1 MRRLRIEGV
10 TGLLRKLR
18 DRVSGA
24 LRGRG
29 SPRARKAG
37 LRIAFFTPAL
47 LLIMLFVAYPV
58 LTAIGVSFFDGN
70 GHFVGLGDEQQVL
83 GGPDAIN
90 LNRFPRPPPYGPLAK
105 NRCRHAVTLAL
116 RRFGSPG
123 FCS

>member
-29 SPRARKAG
+29 SPRARKVG

-47 LLIMLFVAYPV
+47 LLIMLSVAYPV
-58 LTAIGVSFFDGN
+58 LTPIGVSFFDAN
-70 GHFVGLGDEQQVL
+70 GHVAGLGNYQQVH
-83 GGPDAIN
+83 GRPDTIY
-90 LNRFPRPPPYGPLAK
+90 LNGCPKPAPSRTLLTTAVWLA
-105 NRCRHAVTLAL
+105 
-116 RRFGSPG
+116 F
-123 FCS
+123 